1 MKIRMILIVAMTVAA
16 SIGYGQT
23 FIVSGLV
30 EDGQTGRGLKDVTVT
45 VGDGRS
51 VSSNASGFFS
61 LELSVHELPTGL
73 RFTLPQYL
81 KKTYKVERSR
91 FNKNREL
98 WLEIKLH
105 PSDSSKVRVSEAE
118 IGNPVVRIPE
128 VNVMDF
134 HIVGNLLYTLVET
147 TEGFDYLQVY
157 DLNDSL
163 LAQVEVAYKY
173 ENFYHNSLFEC
184 YIADES
190 YGCMRRVFY
199 KDGKVWLGPEKCV
212 AGFVYWAFGDARVGD
227 LILQQQDIYIPPTL
241 RVFYLTPELT
251 LDFAYW
257 QLRYVASLNSFVVR
271 GDTADYNSIQRR
283 CLSGDF
289 ADDMQAF
296 ISSRIAADPSMK
308 DSAEE
313 LKKYYIDTMYEDWF
327 RTRTNTIINAALD
340 EAYKIKDDMR
350 QFGYRYMPYCHPTFV
365 EVGEYYYVFN
375 LTSMALTKFDRN
387 MNFMSTIALNK
398 EWFSYFY
405 LRDHAIITSYD
416 EAYAISSRNDLGVVS
431 GIDLE
436 TGSINREQTLLRTVT
451 DEHRVEVRNGY
462 IYYMSYYAYL
472 EKNLYK
478 EPIKMVPTKPR
489 Q

>member
-1 MKIRMILIVAMTVAA
+1 MKIRMILIVAMIVAT
-16 SIGYGQT
+16 SMVYGQKFT
-23 FIVSGLV
+23 VSGLV
-30 EDGQTGRGLKDVTVT
+30 EDSQTGRGLKDVTVSA
-45 VGDGRS
+45 GDGLR
-51 VSSNASGFFS
+51 VSTNGSGFFS
-61 LELSVHELPTGL
+61 LELGIHDIPTRLG
-73 RFTLPQYL
+73 FTLPEYL

-98 WLEIKLH
+98 WLEIKMH
-105 PSDSSKVRVSEAE
+105 PSDSSKVRLSEAE
-118 IGNPVVRIPE
+118 IGNPVVSLPE

-134 HIVGNLLYTLVET
+134 HIVGNLLYTLVESR
-147 TEGFDYLQVY
+147 EGFDYLQVY
-157 DLNDSL
+157 NLEDSL
-163 LAQVEVAYKY
+163 LAQVEVEYKY

-184 YIADES
+184 YIADEN

-199 KDGKVWLGPEKCV
+199 KDGRVWLGPEKCV

-271 GDTADYNSIQRR
+271 GDTADYNSIKRR

-308 DSAEE
+308 DSMEG
-313 LKKYYIDTMYEDWF
+313 LKQYYIDTMYEDWF
-327 RTRTNTIINAALD
+327 RTRTNTIINTALD

-350 QFGYRYMPYCHPTFV
+350 QFGYRYMPYCRPTFV
-365 EVGEYYYVFN
+365 EVGEHYYVFN

-387 MNFMSTIALNK
+387 MNFISTIALND

-405 LRDHAIITSYD
+405 LRDHAIVSSYA
-416 EAYAISSRNDLGVVS
+416 EAYAISSRDDLGVVS
-431 GIDLE
+431 AINLDS
-436 TGSINREQTLLRTVT
+436 GSIDRQQTLLRTVT
-451 DEHRVEVRNGY
+451 DEHRVEIRNGY

-478 EPIKMVPTKPR
+478 EPLKMVPIKGR
-489 Q
+489 E

>member
-1 MKIRMILIVAMTVAA
+1 MKIKMMLIVAMIFAT
-16 SIGYGQT
+16 SRGYGQM
-23 FIVSGLV
+23 FNVSGMV
-30 EDGQTGRGLKDVTVT
+30 EDGLTGRALKDVTIT
-45 VGDGRS
+45 IGDGRT
-51 VSSNASGFFS
+51 VSSNTSGFFS
-61 LELSVHELPTGL
+61 LELSLQEIPTKL

-81 KKTYKVERSR
+81 KSTYKVERRR

-98 WLEIKLH
+98 WLEIKMH
-105 PSDSSKVRVSEAE
+105 PTDKSKVSVAEAE
-118 IGNPVVRIPE
+118 IGNPVVKIPE

-157 DLNDSL
+157 NLYDSL
-163 LAQVEVAYKY
+163 LAQLEVEYKY

-199 KDGKVWLGPEKCV
+199 KNGKVWLGPEKCV
-212 AGFVYWAFGDARVGD
+212 AGFVYWAFGDARVDD

-251 LDFAYW
+251 LDFEYW

-271 GDTADYNSIQRR
+271 GDTADYNSIKRR

-296 ISSRIAADPSMK
+296 ITSRIATNPSMK
-308 DSAEE
+308 DSTEI
-313 LKKYYIDTMYEDWF
+313 LKQYYIDTMYDDWF
-327 RTRTNTIINAALD
+327 RTRTNSIINAALD

-350 QFGYRYMPYCHPTFV
+350 QFGYRYMPYCRPTFV
-365 EVGEYYYVFN
+365 EVGNYYYIFN
-375 LTSMALTKFDRN
+375 LTSMVLSKFDRN
-387 MNFMSTIALNK
+387 MNFVSSIALDK

-405 LRDHAIITSYD
+405 IRDHAIITSYN
-416 EAYAISSRNDLGVVS
+416 EAYAVSSHDDLGVVS
-431 GIDLE
+431 AINLE
-436 TGSINREQTLLRTVT
+436 SGSIERKQTLLRTIT
-451 DEHRVEVRNGY
+451 DEHRVEIRNGY

-478 EPIKMVPTKPR
+478 EPLKMLPISPK